1 MVYNQTENIREI
13 VNGQQ
18 LAQFIGKKV
27 SVTGLVTN
35 VNPNCITFD
44 ITTVDNKPIK
54 VNLKKPYNDLL
65 EGYVEVHGTA
75 QNNVII
81 CDEVIQFSDQAS
93 KDFDVAA
100 HNTLCQLLHTVPELW
115 RTETY

>member
-1 MVYNQTENIREI
+1 MVNMETENIREI

-18 LAQFIGKKV
+18 LPQFIGKKV

-35 VNPNCITFD
+35 INPNCITFD
-44 ITTVDNKPIK
+44 ISTTDNKTIK

-81 CDEVIQFSDQAS
+81 GDEVIQFSDAAS
-93 KDFDVAA
+93 KEFDVGA
-100 HNTLCQLLHTVPELW
+100 HNTLCQLLHTVPDLW
-115 RTETY
+115 RTEKY

>member
-1 MVYNQTENIREI
+1 ENIREI

-18 LAQFIGKKV
+18 LPQFIGKKV
-27 SVTGLVTN
+27 SIVGLVTN
-35 VNPNCITFD
+35 VNSNCITFD
-44 ITTVDNKPIK
+44 ITTTDSKPIK

-81 CDEVIQFSDQAS
+81 CDEVIQFSDAAS
-93 KDFDVAA
+93 KEFDVAA
-100 HNTLCQLLHTVPELW
+100 HNTLCKLLHSVPELW
-115 RTETY
+115 RTEKY